1 MFISPDNKFVFIHTP
16 KCAGSSTHVALK
28 DMYAVQ
34 NRLDPF
40 PLEHHM
46 TWSNFLKSRS
56 NLREDYVKD
65 VNDPMTPP
73 ITQQNP
79 DPNNIFGFSFVRNP
93 WDRVVSAYFDPALPT
108 LAETFQ
114 QFVTV
119 TLPDILQS
127 PPTHESIHYFPAV
140 YFTLS
145 SERELDFIG
154 KHENLQED
162 MSRLSDILGIDM
174 SLGHHRRSSRPT
186 NRHKDLYD
194 SITKEVVQTLYFE
207 DIERFEYEF

>member
-16 KCAGSSTHVALK
+16 KCAGSSTHVLLK
-28 DMYAVQ
+28 DMYSVK

-46 TWSNFLKSRS
+46 TWNDFLKGKS
-56 NLREDYVKD
+56 NLGGGFVKD
-65 VNDPMTPP
+65 ADDPMTPP
-73 ITQQNP
+73 NTQRDP
-79 DPNNIFGFSFVRNP
+79 DLSSIFGFSFVRNP

-114 QFVTV
+114 DFVTSV
-119 TLPDILQS
+119 LPNILQN

-145 SERELDFIG
+145 TERELDFIG

-162 MSRLSDILGIDM
+162 MTKLSEILGIFGDF
-174 SLGHHRRSSRPT
+174 GHHRRSHRPT
-186 NRHKDLYD
+186 DRHKDMYD
-194 SITKEVVQTLYFE
+194 RYSAM
-207 DIERFEYEF
+207 